1 MLAAGVPYTI
11 ARSTK
16 RTDLLA
22 VLGVLGCVNLEIP
35 VVRGSWAAVMARM
48 NPGGEKNMGTL
59 FVVGTPIGNLEDLT
73 ARSARVLGQVDL
85 VAAEDTR
92 VTRRLLNHL
101 GIKVRVTSYH
111 QHNRLRRI
119 PALLEALAVGDVAL
133 VTDAGMPGVSDPG
146 AELVAQASANGFAVD
161 VAPGVSSVTTAVAV
175 SGLNS
180 DSFLFLGFLPRQAK
194 RRRERLESVANAVD
208 TLVIMEAPH
217 RVAATLAD
225 LLTVLGDRPVAV
237 CRELT
242 KLHQE
247 VFRGALSQAKDH
259 FTTPRGEFVVVVA
272 GADGGDSGSTGSRRT
287 PQEGTV
293 EEAISRLAELRQAGA
308 APQEAIAAVSEA
320 TGRSRNDLYRLWLQ
334 LP

>member
-1 MLAAGVPYTI
+1 
-11 ARSTK
+11 
-16 RTDLLA
+16 
-22 VLGVLGCVNLEIP
+22 
-35 VVRGSWAAVMARM
+35 MARM
-48 NPGGEKNMGTL
+48 DHGGEKNMGTL

-73 ARSARVLGQVDL
+73 ARAVRILGQVDL

-111 QHNRLRRI
+111 QHNRLHRI
-119 PALLEALAVGDVAL
+119 PALLEALAVGNVAL

-146 AELVAQASANGFAVD
+146 AELVAQASANGFDVD

-194 RRRERLESVANAVD
+194 RRRERLGSVANTAD

-217 RVAATLAD
+217 RVAATLTD
-225 LLTVLGDRPVAV
+225 LLAALGDRPVAV

-247 VFRGALSQAKDH
+247 VFRGTLSEATDH
-259 FTTPRGEFVVVVA
+259 FATPRGEFVVVVA
-272 GADGGDSGSTGSRRT
+272 GTDGGDSGATGSRHT

-293 EEAISRLAELRQAGA
+293 EEAISRLAEFRQAGA
-308 APQEAIAAVSEA
+308 SPQEAIAAVSEA
-320 TGRSRNDLYRLWLQ
+320 TGRSRNELYRLWLQ
-334 LP
+334 LS

>member
-1 MLAAGVPYTI
+1 MLATGVLYTI
-11 ARSTK
+11 VRSANG
-16 RTDLLA
+16 TDLQQYGASLA
-22 VLGVLGCVNLEIP
+22 CVNLEIP
-35 VVRGSWAAVMARM
+35 VVHGSRAAVKAWI

-73 ARSARVLGQVDL
+73 ARSARVLGQGGFGCRRGYPGYAP
-85 VAAEDTR
+85 VAESSWDQGAR
-92 VTRRLLNHL
+92 
-101 GIKVRVTSYH
+101 H
-111 QHNRLRRI
+111 QL
-119 PALLEALAVGDVAL
+119 PSTQPVAPDSALLEALAVGDVAL

-146 AELVAQASANGFAVD
+146 AELVAQASASGFAVD

-194 RRRERLESVANAVD
+194 RRRERLESVAAAVD

-225 LLTVLGDRPVAV
+225 LLAVLGDRPVAV

-247 VFRGALSQAKDH
+247 VFRGTLSQAKDH

-272 GADGGDSGSTGSRRT
+272 GSDGGDSGSAGSRRT

-293 EEAISRLAELRQAGA
+293 EEAISRLAELRQSGA